1 MRATRQER
9 GHQAKGDVAEQRKRG
24 IHGPMLQAETQ
35 DDAKDCCPYPDSN
48 QEPDKGRTRG
58 ENLMFCRVIS
68 MWDE

>member
-35 DDAKDCCPYPDSN
+35 DDAKDNPDSN

-68 MWDE
+68 MWYE